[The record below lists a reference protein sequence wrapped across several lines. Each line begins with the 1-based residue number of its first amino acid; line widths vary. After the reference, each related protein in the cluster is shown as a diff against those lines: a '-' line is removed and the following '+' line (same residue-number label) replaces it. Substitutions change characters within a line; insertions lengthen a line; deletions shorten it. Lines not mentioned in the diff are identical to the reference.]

1 MTTDKLL
8 LPNLLLTLALLL
20 APQAVS
26 AQEPELP
33 DPIEIEEPA
42 AAPEEQAPPA
52 PELSATEPAATDA
65 ASGPESGTEG
75 LPPTPAVAAP
85 DLVGAPTLP
94 TAAELEN
101 APPPPVPEPEEAPL
115 EVTPNEEGTLPI
127 EQADGGFLI
136 RDAAINDI
144 FQMLAKRAGQQYFHN
159 GRLIGPEY
167 NVSGHLNDGD
177 PLQQMEELAFQFGLT
192 MYRKGNTVY
201 ALSPDQ
207 LNQLPAEEWHYQLA
221 YLRPTDMDQI
231 KALVQPLLSP
241 TGLVNYE
248 PKTNTIVVIDSSQR
262 VERVKGLLE
271 KIDRAKGQI
280 VIEVKILS
288 VNSSAAQRVG
298 VDWSGSLGEV
308 GVPLEVAGSLNDL
321 FGINSSVTSSGIGVS
336 ANQVLDFDETS
347 SSSIVLS
354 PMQVSGV
361 LRALN
366 EGGLVNQT
374 SNPTLITEDNELATI
389 SLIDRVPIITQTV
402 NQSND
407 STNVTEEVRYQIDQK
422 DPVGDPTTTR
432 EIGVTMSV
440 TPTLL
445 PDGTIRMRMRPRSAQ
460 IVATI
465 EGQSGNL
472 YPRVSEAMIET
483 ISRIPNG
490 YSLIVGGFYGQVKNR
505 NDNKVPLLGDIPLI
519 NFFFKSKEAEKETAS
534 LVFVVTPTSYNPVS
548 AAENCATAD
557 RLRQRLSLEEGHDWI
572 DDARPGPAHLPDLE
586 RGLQGLRP
594 IQPQEQVSLEELQP
608 TLDNCDDCSKS
619 AKSTLSSVRRRR

>member
-1 MTTDKLL
+1 M
-8 LPNLLLTLALLL
+8 
-20 APQAVS
+20 
-26 AQEPELP
+26 
-33 DPIEIEEPA
+33 
-42 AAPEEQAPPA
+42 
-52 PELSATEPAATDA
+52 
-65 ASGPESGTEG
+65 
-75 LPPTPAVAAP
+75 
-85 DLVGAPTLP
+85 
-94 TAAELEN
+94 
-101 APPPPVPEPEEAPL
+101 
-115 EVTPNEEGTLPI
+115 PI

-159 GRLIGPEY
+159 GRLAGPEY